1 MVWRSVKERLQ
12 KERKNEKISTIKSI
26 LLGNSIMWKHQII
39 YTWIVIILLHKN
51 YKQDMQIAKWA
62 IRLLPFILHSFTC
75 RSSAP
80 ETMSGKVGWNEA
92 QLTPRSWPS
101 RTYFTTASTPPKR
114 SVFIWV
120 RRRMSSAGDTVFFLR
135 APISQTRTVWSSD
148 ADTTRSSLGWK
159 DAHMT

>member
-1 MVWRSVKERLQ
+1 MLSDEQNGKKRTMN
-12 KERKNEKISTIKSI
+12 RKQI
-26 LLGNSIMWKHQII
+26 LLINSIMWKYQSIH
-39 YTWIVIILLHKN
+39 TWIVIVRLHTSRKTR
-51 YKQDMQIAKWA
+51 AKIKKWNKTCEGNH
-62 IRLLPFILHSFTC
+62 LPFILHSFTW

-80 ETMSGKVGWNEA
+80 ETISGNEGWNEA

-101 RTYFTTASTPPKR
+101 KTYFTTASTPPNR
-114 SVFIWV
+114 SAFIWV

-148 ADTTRSSLGWK
+148 ADTTKSSLGWK